1 MILADKVILAWN
13 TEDKIRYDFVTYEKT
28 NKIPSSSQKEYVTV
42 PSLEWMLRMLELGF

>member
-28 NKIPSSSQKEYVTV
+28 NKMFRREKAEYKAKGKNMKE
-42 PSLEWMLRMLELGF
+42 